1 MSGLNVR
8 DGGASERSHRGEEG
22 GEREEGRPLRGTG
35 PLEAGLGFQQPL
47 CSAQWNVCLVR
58 ISR

>member
-22 GEREEGRPLRGTG
+22 GEREEGRQLRGTG
-35 PLEAGLGFQQPL
+35 PWRLASVSSSLFAQHNGM
-47 CSAQWNVCLVR
+47 SAL
-58 ISR
+58 